1 MPRENGPDDANAGT
15 SRAVIDE
22 TKHAGLG
29 SLPGFPF
36 EVRTS
41 VSTREQA
48 GRLADR
54 CGRAYSYL
62 GELLAFRPRCTLLVL
77 NRADWSERASNPSYV
92 MPYYSAG
99 NLFVPGEP
107 SDLTARLEEVVS
119 SAPPAAA
126 GELDQVYGTG
136 PDRLAPFADTLVV
149 HELAHAFHDGVPFA
163 FPRSWLMEL
172 FADMALYAFVVA
184 EEPDRRL
191 PFETLPRVTLEHR
204 LIKPVARDLR
214 YFEAFYPYIEP
225 LTYVWYQFRFTMM
238 AKGLVDAAGPDVLR
252 RLWDAFALA
261 DSQLAGVLADRVHP
275 EAGHWLASWD
285 EPPLDSGSVQVE
297 AYLSNMSTRH
307 QGRPHKAASQAVSST
322 WER

>member
-1 MPRENGPDDANAGT
+1 MPRQSGPDDAEGAAVFADAGT
-15 SRAVIDE
+15 SRAVIDV
-22 TKHAGLG
+22 TKHQGLA
-29 SLPGFPF
+29 SLSGFPF

-41 VSTREQA
+41 ASTREQA
-48 GRLADR
+48 RRLADR

-99 NLFVPGEP
+99 NLFLQGEP
-107 SDLTARLEEVVS
+107 SDLAARLEEVAS

-126 GELDQVYGTG
+126 QELDQVYGTG
-136 PDRLAPFADTLVV
+136 ADRLSPFADMLVV

-191 PFETLPRVTLEHR
+191 HFETLPRVALEYR
-204 LIKPVARDLR
+204 LLNPVARDLR

-238 AKGLVDAAGPDVLR
+238 AKDLIDAAGPDVLR
-252 RLWDAFALA
+252 RLWDAFALS
-261 DSQLAGVLADRVHP
+261 DEQLAGVLGARVHP

-285 EPPLDSGSVQVE
+285 QPP
-297 AYLSNMSTRH
+297 R
-307 QGRPHKAASQAVSST
+307 
-322 WER
+322 